1 MHKLDHIVFGARS
14 LEEGTNFI
22 EKKLDIKLSE
32 VGYHDFMGTHN
43 RVVKVDKDIY
53 LEVIAIDPSS
63 KSPNENRWFNL
74 DNPILQKKLEYSPQ
88 MIGYVIETKDKEIL
102 KHFCAPIKASRGNY
116 KWNFAMPSLESNLF
130 NKELIENGIIPSLIN
145 WKSNK
150 PVYEMKNNQLSL
162 KKIEIE
168 ILDNQMQ
175 YKKIIES
182 IGIIEKLTFTIKKDV
197 VGKNNNAQP
206 IIKALIKDKNINK
219 NILI

>member
-1 MHKLDHIVFGARS
+1 MHKLDHIVFGATS

-22 EKKLDIKLSE
+22 EKKLGIKLSE

-43 RVVKVDKDIY
+43 RVVKVDKDVY

-88 MIGYVIETKDKEIL
+88 MIGYVIETKDKEML
-102 KHFCAPIKASRGNY
+102 KHFCTPIEASRGNY
-116 KWNFAMPSLESNLF
+116 KWNFAMPSLESNFF

-197 VGKNNNAQP
+197 VGENNNAQP

>member
-1 MHKLDHIVFGARS
+1 MHKLDHIVFGARF

-43 RVVKVDKDIY
+43 RVVKVDKDVY

-88 MIGYVIETKDKEIL
+88 MIGYVIETKDKEML
-102 KHFCAPIKASRGNY
+102 KHFCTPIEASRGNY
-116 KWNFAMPSLESNLF
+116 KWNFAMPSLESNFF

-162 KKIEIE
+162 NKIEIE

-197 VGKNNNAQP
+197 VGENNNAQP

>member
-74 DNPILQKKLEYSPQ
+74 DNPTLQKKLEHSPQ

-102 KHFCAPIKASRGNY
+102 KHFCTPIKASRGNY
-116 KWNFAMPSLESNLF
+116 KWNFAMPSLESNFF

-162 KKIEIE
+162 NKIEIE

-175 YKKIIES
+175 CKKIIEY
-182 IGIIEKLTFTIKKDV
+182 IGIIEKLTFSIKKDV
-197 VGKNNNAQP
+197 VDKNNNTKP
-206 IIKALIKDKNINK
+206 IIKALIKDNNINK

>member
-116 KWNFAMPSLESNLF
+116 KWNFAMPNLESNFF
-130 NKELIENGIIPSLIN
+130 NKKLIENGIIPSLIN

-150 PVYEMKNNQLSL
+150 PVHEMKNNQLSL
-162 KKIEIE
+162 NKIEIE

-175 YKKIIES
+175 YKKIMDT
-182 IGIIEKLTFTIKKDV
+182 IGIIEKLRFSR
-197 VGKNNNAQP
+197 KNKTNNHQYNKYP
-206 IIKALIKDKNINK
+206 RIKAFIKDNNSNK
-219 NILI
+219 NILL

>member
-1 MHKLDHIVFGARS
+1 MHKLDHIVFGAKS

-22 EKKLDIKLSE
+22 EKKIDIKLSD

-63 KSPNENRWFNL
+63 KSPNQNRWFNL

-102 KHFCAPIKASRGNY
+102 KHFCAPIHASRGNY
-116 KWNFAMPSLESNLF
+116 KWDFAIPNLESNFF

-145 WKSNK
+145 WESNK
-150 PVYEMKNNQLSL
+150 PVHEMKNNQLSL
-162 KKIEIE
+162 NKIEIE

-175 YKKIIES
+175 YKKIMNT
-182 IGIIEKLTFTIKKDV
+182 IGIIEKLRFSKKN
-197 VGKNNNAQP
+197 KTNNQQYNRYP
-206 IIKALIKDKNINK
+206 RIKAFIKDNNLNK
-219 NILI
+219 NILL

>member
-116 KWNFAMPSLESNLF
+116 KWNFAMPSLESNFL
-130 NKELIENGIIPSLIN
+130 NKELIENGIIPCLIN

-150 PVYEMKNNQLSL
+150 PVYEMKNNHLSL
-162 KKIEIE
+162 NKIEIE

-175 YKKIIES
+175 YKKIMDT
-182 IGIIEKLTFTIKKDV
+182 IGIIEKLRFS
-197 VGKNNNAQP
+197 GKNKTNDQQYNKYP
-206 IIKALIKDKNINK
+206 RIKAFIKDNNSNK
-219 NILI
+219 NILL

>member
-116 KWNFAMPSLESNLF
+116 KWNFAMPNLESNFF

-150 PVYEMKNNQLSL
+150 PVHEMKNNQLSL
-162 KKIEIE
+162 NKIEIE

-175 YKKIIES
+175 YKKIMDT
-182 IGIIEKLTFTIKKDV
+182 IGIIEKLRFSR
-197 VGKNNNAQP
+197 KNKTNNHQYNKYP
-206 IIKALIKDKNINK
+206 RIKAFIKDNNSNK
-219 NILI
+219 NILL

>member
-14 LEEGTNFI
+14 LEEGSNFI
-22 EKKLDIKLSE
+22 EKKLGIKLSE

-63 KSPNENRWFNL
+63 KPPSENRWFNL

-88 MIGYVIETKDKEIL
+88 MIGYVIEAKDKEIL
-102 KHFCAPIKASRGNY
+102 KHFYTPIEASRGNY
-116 KWNFAMPSLESNLF
+116 KWNFSMPSLESNFF

-150 PVYEMKNNQLSL
+150 PCLLYTSPSPRDGLLSR
-162 KKIEIE
+162 
-168 ILDNQMQ
+168 MP
-175 YKKIIES
+175 S
-182 IGIIEKLTFTIKKDV
+182 S
-197 VGKNNNAQP
+197 A
-206 IIKALIKDKNINK
+206 
-219 NILI
+219 

>member
-63 KSPNENRWFNL
+63 KSPNVNRWFNL

-102 KHFCAPIKASRGNY
+102 KHFCTPIKASRGNY
-116 KWNFAMPSLESNLF
+116 KWNFAMPSLESNFF

-145 WKSNK
+145 WESNK
-150 PVYEMKNNQLSL
+150 PVHEMKKNQLSL
-162 KKIEIE
+162 KKIEIK
-168 ILDNQMQ
+168 ILHNQMQ
-175 YKKIIES
+175 FKKIMES
-182 IGIIEKLTFTIKKDV
+182 IGIIEKLTFSIKKDV
-197 VGKNNNAQP
+197 VDKNNNTQP
-206 IIKALIKDKNINK
+206 IIKALIKDNNTNK
-219 NILI
+219 SIVI

>member
-53 LEVIAIDPSS
+53 LEIIAIDPSS

-116 KWNFAMPSLESNLF
+116 KWNFAMPNLESNFF

-150 PVYEMKNNQLSL
+150 PVHEMKNNHLSL
-162 KKIEIE
+162 NKIEIE

-175 YKKIIES
+175 YKKIMDS
-182 IGIIEKLTFTIKKDV
+182 IGIIEKLRFSKKN
-197 VGKNNNAQP
+197 KTNNQQYNKYP
-206 IIKALIKDKNINK
+206 RIKAYIKDNNSNK
-219 NILI
+219 NILL

>member
-22 EKKLDIKLSE
+22 EKKLGIKLSE

-43 RVVKVDKDIY
+43 RVVKVDKDVY

-88 MIGYVIETKDKEIL
+88 MIGYVIETKDKEML
-102 KHFCAPIKASRGNY
+102 KHFCTPIEASRGNY
-116 KWNFAMPSLESNLF
+116 KWNFAMPSLESNFF

-197 VGKNNNAQP
+197 VGENNNAQP

>member
-53 LEVIAIDPSS
+53 LEVIAIDSSS

-116 KWNFAMPSLESNLF
+116 KWNFAMPNLESNFF

-150 PVYEMKNNQLSL
+150 PVHEMKNNQLSL
-162 KKIEIE
+162 NKIEIE

-175 YKKIIES
+175 YKKIMDT
-182 IGIIEKLTFTIKKDV
+182 IGIIEKLRFSR
-197 VGKNNNAQP
+197 KNKTNNQQYNKYPRIQAF
-206 IIKALIKDKNINK
+206 IKDNNSNK
-219 NILI
+219 NILL

>member
-14 LEEGTNFI
+14 IEEGTNFI

-53 LEVIAIDPSS
+53 LEVIAIDSSS

-116 KWNFAMPSLESNLF
+116 KWNFAMPNLESNFF

-150 PVYEMKNNQLSL
+150 PVHEMKNNQLSL
-162 KKIEIE
+162 NKIEIE

-175 YKKIIES
+175 YKKIMDT
-182 IGIIEKLTFTIKKDV
+182 IGIIEKLRFSR
-197 VGKNNNAQP
+197 KNKTNNQQYNKYPRIQAF
-206 IIKALIKDKNINK
+206 IKDNNSNK
-219 NILI
+219 NILL

>member
-43 RVVKVDKDIY
+43 RVVKVDKDVY

-74 DNPILQKKLEYSPQ
+74 DNLILQKKLEYSPQ

-116 KWNFAMPSLESNLF
+116 KWNFAMPNLESNFF

-150 PVYEMKNNQLSL
+150 PVHEMKNNQLSL
-162 KKIEIE
+162 NKIEIE

-175 YKKIIES
+175 YKKFMDT
-182 IGIIEKLTFTIKKDV
+182 IGIIEKLRFSR
-197 VGKNNNAQP
+197 KNKTNNQQYNKYPRIQAF
-206 IIKALIKDKNINK
+206 IKDKNSNK
-219 NILI
+219 NILL

>member
-74 DNPILQKKLEYSPQ
+74 DNPKLQKKLEYSPQ
-88 MIGYVIETKDKEIL
+88 MIGYVIEAKDKEIL
-102 KHFCAPIKASRGNY
+102 KHFCTPIKASRGNY
-116 KWNFAMPSLESNLF
+116 KWNFAMPNLESNFF

-150 PVYEMKNNQLSL
+150 PVHEMKKNQLSL

-168 ILDNQMQ
+168 ILNNQMQ

-182 IGIIEKLTFTIKKDV
+182 IGMIEKLTFSIKKDV
-197 VGKNNNAQP
+197 VGENNNAQP

>member
-53 LEVIAIDPSS
+53 LEVIAIDPSL
-63 KSPNENRWFNL
+63 KSPNQNRWFNL

-88 MIGYVIETKDKEIL
+88 MIGYVIETKDKEML
-102 KHFCAPIKASRGNY
+102 KHFCTPIKASRDNY
-116 KWNFAMPSLESNLF
+116 KWNFAMPNLESNFF

-150 PVYEMKNNQLSL
+150 PVHEMKNNHLSL
-162 KKIEIE
+162 NKIEIE

-175 YKKIIES
+175 YKKIMDS
-182 IGIIEKLTFTIKKDV
+182 IGIIEKLRFSKKN
-197 VGKNNNAQP
+197 KTNNQQYNKYP
-206 IIKALIKDKNINK
+206 RIKAYIKDNNSNK
-219 NILI
+219 NILL

>member
-22 EKKLDIKLSE
+22 EKKLGIKLSE

-43 RVVKVDKDIY
+43 RVVKVDKDVY

-116 KWNFAMPSLESNLF
+116 KWNFAMPNLESNFF

>member
-22 EKKLDIKLSE
+22 EKKLGIKLSE

-43 RVVKVDKDIY
+43 RVVKVDKDVY

-88 MIGYVIETKDKEIL
+88 MIGYVIETKDKEML
-102 KHFCAPIKASRGNY
+102 KHFCTPIEASRGNY
-116 KWNFAMPSLESNLF
+116 KWNFAMPSLESNFF

-175 YKKIIES
+175 YKKNIES

-197 VGKNNNAQP
+197 VGENNNAQP

>member
-1 MHKLDHIVFGARS
+1 MHKLDHIVFGATS

-22 EKKLDIKLSE
+22 EKKLGIKLSE
-32 VGYHDFMGTHN
+32 VGYHHFMGTHN
-43 RVVKVDKDIY
+43 RVVKVDKDVY

-63 KSPNENRWFNL
+63 KSPNQNRWFNL

-102 KHFCAPIKASRGNY
+102 KHFCTPIEASRGNY
-116 KWNFAMPSLESNLF
+116 KWNFAMPNLESNFF

-197 VGKNNNAQP
+197 VGENNNAQP